1 MQQLQF
7 YNDNKYWNKKYIFY
21 MWLYANGLMNL
32 VFAWNNKLNEY
43 IYILHAPIKKWIT
56 ILFFTCDH
64 NNFAHDHEQ
73 NVTTNL
79 FFTCTRVQAW

>member
-1 MQQLQF
+1 M
-7 YNDNKYWNKKYIFY
+7 NIYI
-21 MWLYANGLMNL
+21 
-32 VFAWNNKLNEY
+32 Y

-73 NVTTNL
+73 SVTTSL